1 MLDIDAAA
9 DAIVRLSWLAVDA
22 GERLTELDL
31 NPIRVLPKGQ
41 GIRVVDALVITAS
54 APGAA

>member
-1 MLDIDAAA
+1 MLDVDAAA

-31 NPIRVLPKGQ
+31 NPIRVLPKGR
-41 GIRVVDALVITAS
+41 GIRVVDALAITAS